1 MQNFLAKN
9 GPIISTYFLIAI
21 SFWIIFLII
30 IPQIY
35 MLDLSFRP
43 NLPPLLRGGEED
55 VYTLTHYKHFLF
67 GSETSKDAYNFVD
80 LTVFFKTLA
89 TAVVITV
96 LSLFFCYPIAFYI
109 AKAVSYTHLTLP
121 TIYSV

>member
-67 GSETSKDAYNFVD
+67 GSAGSNNYFNVVD
-80 LTVFFKTLA
+80 ISVFFKTIFIS
-89 TAVVITV
+89 ITN
-96 LSLFFCYPIAFYI
+96 
-109 AKAVSYTHLTLP
+109 KN
-121 TIYSV
+121 